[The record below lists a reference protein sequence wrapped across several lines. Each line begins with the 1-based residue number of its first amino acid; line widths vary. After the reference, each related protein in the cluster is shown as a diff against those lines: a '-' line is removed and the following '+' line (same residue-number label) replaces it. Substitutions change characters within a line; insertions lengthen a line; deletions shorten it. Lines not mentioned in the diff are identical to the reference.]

1 MTMPGEYTRPA
12 DRRRD
17 QHPASRPLLGRL
29 SASVW
34 PIPVTVGVIA
44 AAAQFAA
51 ASLVR
56 FPLSEGSAYYVAV
69 ARNMVTGHG
78 PVIDAIWSYS
88 TPPLVL
94 PRPAFELWQ
103 PLASYVMAIP
113 MLIVGPG
120 FSAAQFAYVVLGVLL
135 AMLAWMVARQ
145 TATQLAVPATRATWV
160 ALGAGLLVALGGPFL
175 LAVVAPDSTLPF
187 AALGVGACLLMPRA
201 ARGDRRALI
210 ILGAVLGLAYL
221 TRMEAIYLGLTFALL
236 VASTRVGLRGWI
248 ARVAGVAL
256 LAALVILPWW
266 LRELSVFGTAFPTQ
280 VSDNLWPIRNEDIF
294 GYLAHPSFATFAAQ
308 GVGGIVV
315 NIANALAYQLL
326 DVVLVPGGVAI
337 AIGLLAALVGGWR
350 ARLAPGTRVVA
361 GGALGA
367 LLVSGTITFIATAV
381 LFPIPTL
388 WGTFAHAAGPLLV
401 GLSVAAVLGLD
412 GFVERVGRW
421 RGWRRNNAWLAPGA
435 LLVLTLPIA
444 LLQVTGAQHVALGES
459 RIIDQAASAL
469 PTALADAGI
478 PAGAPVITNRPIWL
492 SDALARPTLALPAE
506 PLPNVIRLAAQFGAR
521 SVVVFDTFPT
531 PLLSAATMPC
541 FNPLPIDIDGPVRA
555 FAIDTGCDQ

>member
-1 MTMPGEYTRPA
+1 M
-12 DRRRD
+12 
-17 QHPASRPLLGRL
+17 
-29 SASVW
+29 
-34 PIPVTVGVIA
+34 
-44 AAAQFAA
+44 
-51 ASLVR
+51 
-56 FPLSEGSAYYVAV
+56 
-69 ARNMVTGHG
+69 
-78 PVIDAIWSYS
+78 
-88 TPPLVL
+88 
-94 PRPAFELWQ
+94 
-103 PLASYVMAIP
+103 
-113 MLIVGPG
+113 
-120 FSAAQFAYVVLGVLL
+120 LGVLL
-135 AMLAWMVARQ
+135 AVLAWLVARQ
-145 TATQLAVPATRATWV
+145 TATQLALPATRAAWV

-175 LAVVAPDSTLPF
+175 LAVAAPDSTLPF

-236 VASTRVGLRGWI
+236 VASTRIGLRSWI

-256 LAALVILPWW
+256 IAALVILPWW
-266 LRELSVFGTAFPTQ
+266 LRDLSVFGTAFPTQ

-294 GYLAHPSFATFAAQ
+294 GYLVHPSFATFAAQ
-308 GVGGIVV
+308 GVGGIVG

-350 ARLAPGTRVVA
+350 AGLARRTRVVA

-412 GFVERVGRW
+412 GFVERVGHW

-541 FNPLPIDIDGPVRA
+541 FNPLPIDIDGRVRA